1 MELCGSIR
9 EAYFISTLGQPEQ
22 PLFLS
27 MVPFWMAWAKLFY
40 PELVAAFWVCAHTI
54 TMVWLMPGDL
64 LTGVTW
70 SGFLSSWHDN
80 VWCFC
85 FPSLLAYTEQYLEYD
100 PFLVPPDPSNPWIS
114 DDTTFWELEARY
126 IILFLLRK

>member
-1 MELCGSIR
+1 MKV
-9 EAYFISTLGQPEQ
+9 LGKLI
-22 PLFLS
+22 LFLLWVDLIHPS
-27 MVPFWMAWAKLFY
+27 FFNGPLSNSLSKPISPWACGCL
-40 PELVAAFWVCAHTI
+40 LSVCTHSYHG
-54 TMVWLMPGDL
+54 LMQGNL
-64 LTGVTW
+64 LAGETS
-70 SGFLSSWHDN
+70 SGFFSSWHDN

-126 IILFLLRK
+126 TILFLLWK